1 MTEAIRV
8 ENDGVQLNVEVEGP
22 SGAPPV
28 LFLHGVTSS
37 TRTWAWLPADLKAG
51 RRIVCMDMRGHG
63 ASGHARGT
71 YNIARY
77 SGDVA
82 AVLEKVCDLPAA
94 LVGHSLGGV
103 VAWSVAQRHPE
114 LVAAALLEDP
124 PLYEHEATEEQ
135 NALRRR
141 IFGARRAI
149 ALEFRRAGLSEQEI
163 GARLA
168 SIAIRPHSVTFGDI
182 WTDDVAATMAYGLG
196 RMDIGV
202 LDAAIDDSA
211 LAGVDT
217 ASPVRPPV
225 LLLAADDAAGAVFT
239 THSAERLAAQHPSI
253 QAIRVTGAGHG
264 IHDERRF
271 RATFLEHLRQFLDR
285 HAPCATARP
294 SA

>member
-1 MTEAIRV
+1 MRV
-8 ENDGVQLNVEVEGP
+8 ENDGIQLNVEVEGP
-22 SGAPPV
+22 SGAAPA

-37 TRTWAWLPADLKAG
+37 TRTWAWLPADLKTG
-51 RRIVCMDMRGHG
+51 RRILRMDMRGHG
-63 ASGHARGT
+63 ASGQARGT
-71 YNIARY
+71 YNIERY

-82 AVLEKVCDLPAA
+82 AVLKKICDRPAA

-103 VAWSVAQRHPE
+103 VAWCVAQSHPE

-135 NALRRR
+135 NASRRR

-168 SIAIRPHSVTFGDI
+168 SIPIRPHSSVTFGDI
-182 WTDDVAATMAYGLG
+182 WTDDAAATMAYGLS

-211 LAGVDT
+211 LAGLNT
-217 ASPVRPPV
+217 ASPVQPPV

-253 QAIRVTGAGHG
+253 QVIRVAGAGHG

-271 RATFLEHLRQFLDR
+271 RETFLEHLRQFLDH
-285 HAPCATARP
+285 HAPAR
-294 SA
+294 